1 MRLFVREHLG
11 LVAAIMAQSA
21 LMIAVFWFDGYDR
34 PLIALYALFL
44 GLLVMGVYL
53 TIHYMRRR
61 HYYAMLQQPP
71 EALKESQQDG
81 DEAPVA
87 QAMKRLLDKQYAD
100 YLRLLKQWERD
111 RDRHRVF
118 MNQWVHQM
126 KTPLSVIE
134 LITQDSGDDKLDS
147 MAEQTERLRHGLEM
161 VLYMSR
167 LETFEHD
174 FHVERVS
181 LQQAVHEAVS
191 DYKRLFIRNHV
202 YPDIQVDGALVV
214 ETDAKWLRFVLQQLL
229 SNAVK
234 YSAGG
239 GRKVTVA
246 SDVRQ
251 DGAVLTV
258 CDSGVGIPAEDLPRV
273 FRPFFTGE
281 NGRHFKESTGMG
293 LYLCKEV
300 LDRMNHRVE
309 IDSQR
314 GKGTTVTI
322 AFSHANGRATP

>member
-1 MRLFVREHLG
+1 MRLFVREHIG
-11 LVAAIMAQSA
+11 LAAAVLLQSA
-21 LMIAVFWFDGYDR
+21 LMLAVFWFDGYDR

-44 GLLVMGVYL
+44 GLSVIGLYL
-53 TIHYMRRR
+53 AVHYMRRR
-61 HYYAMLQQPP
+61 HYYAMLQRPP
-71 EALKESQQDG
+71 EALKESQQGGDG
-81 DEAPVA
+81 DQAPVA
-87 QAMKRLLDKQYAD
+87 QALRRLLDRQYAD

-134 LITQDSGDDKLDS
+134 LIAQDSGDDKLDS
-147 MAEQTERLRHGLEM
+147 MAGQTERLRHGLEM

-167 LETFEHD
+167 LETFEQD
-174 FHVERVS
+174 FHVERAP
-181 LQQAVHEAVS
+181 LQQAVNEAVT
-191 DYKRLFIRNHV
+191 DYKRLFIRSHV
-202 YPDIQVDGALVV
+202 YPDIQVDGGLIV

-234 YSAGG
+234 YSAGV

-246 SDVRQ
+246 SEARQ
-251 DGAVLTV
+251 DGIALVV
-258 CDSGVGIPAEDLPRV
+258 RDSGVGIPAEDLPRV

-300 LDRMNHRVE
+300 LDRMNHRIA

-314 GKGTTVTI
+314 GAGTTVTVT
-322 AFSHANGRATP
+322 FPTLHDC